1 MPDAQL
7 AASQIDDEAAIRAKN
22 ADAYV
27 EWGPLGRAFRSD
39 LPSVVLIDEID
50 KVLTSHF
57 VMKLGRSPKPRKQSF
72 NKISVVEWLRNNS
85 SGDRAMTNDYPPK
98 PGTNRLRARPVTS
111 L

>member
-1 MPDAQL
+1 LRDAQL

-57 VMKLGRSPKPRKQSF
+57 VMKL
-72 NKISVVEWLRNNS
+72 VVHQDNFAWCESILVS
-85 SGDRAMTNDYPPK
+85 Y
-98 PGTNRLRARPVTS
+98 LI
-111 L
+111 